1 MWFRVLRGRFW
12 FCGAVYGSGR
22 SSLFSARSV
31 FSETVVPVQMTF
43 AGKQGQNRRFVS
55 GNREWPI
62 FWEGKAVFARNMRL
76 SSSEKCFWT
85 DFRDICPRMRQKQTF
100 FGTGRASEDARIF
113 VFSVRV
119 FYELVDRAV
128 CGAHG

>member
-1 MWFRVLRGRFW
+1 MPVFLCCHFR
-12 FCGAVYGSGR
+12 FCGAVYGFGR
-22 SSLFSARSV
+22 SSLFSARSDIY
-31 FSETVVPVQMTF
+31 ETDVPVQMVF
-43 AGKQGQNRRFVS
+43 ADNRDRKAGFVS

-62 FWEGKAVFARNMRL
+62 FWDGKAVFARNMRL

-113 VFSVRV
+113 VFSARV

-128 CGAHG
+128 CGAQG